1 MFLSSFMYQ
10 KNELRVRFSSDGPVL
25 ITYHKFSR
33 YVPLLPVPLSI
44 VKTGT
49 KILGVDPG
57 TNITGYA
64 IIETEGSKCKMICHG
79 IFDLRS
85 HDTHQTKLK
94 EIFLQLQEVIETYLP
109 THLAIEAPFYGKN
122 VQSMLKLGRA
132 QGVSMAAA
140 MTMGLEIY
148 EYSPKK
154 IKLAITGS
162 GNASKEQVASM
173 LQSRMNIKIESK
185 YLDATD
191 ALGVAVCHMQQMSS
205 IIRGAGQKR
214 YNDWKSF
221 INNNPNRVG

>member
-1 MFLSSFMYQ
+1 M
-10 KNELRVRFSSDGPVL
+10 
-25 ITYHKFSR
+25 
-33 YVPLLPVPLSI
+33 
-44 VKTGT
+44 KTGT

-64 IIETEGSKCKMICHG
+64 IIQTEGSKCKLITHG
-79 IFDLRS
+79 IFDLRA
-85 HDTHQTKLK
+85 HGDHQTKLK

-109 THLAIEAPFYGKN
+109 THLAIEAPFHGKN

-154 IKLAITGS
+154 VKLAITGS
-162 GNASKEQVASM
+162 GNASKEQVAAM
-173 LQSRMNIKIESK
+173 LQSRLNIKIEQK

-191 ALGVAVCHMQQMSS
+191 ALGVAICHMQQMSS
-205 IIRGAGQKR
+205 LIQGVGQTR
-214 YNDWKSF
+214 YSDWKSF
-221 INNNPNRVG
+221 IKNNPNRLGK